1 MDVRERENGGKVFL
15 WLVSNIK
22 ISVTASC
29 VMGKCRTGTFMSVF
43 CDARGSM
50 GLPYDEEC
58 LRDNAVPFYL
68 FKTPHFTHVEKLKV
82 FKNNVW
88 NIYFVP

>member
-29 VMGKCRTGTFMSVF
+29 VMGKSRTGTFMSVF
-43 CDARGSM
+43 CDARGEH
-50 GLPYDEEC
+50 GI
-58 LRDNAVPFYL
+58 AV
-68 FKTPHFTHVEKLKV
+68 
-82 FKNNVW
+82 
-88 NIYFVP
+88 